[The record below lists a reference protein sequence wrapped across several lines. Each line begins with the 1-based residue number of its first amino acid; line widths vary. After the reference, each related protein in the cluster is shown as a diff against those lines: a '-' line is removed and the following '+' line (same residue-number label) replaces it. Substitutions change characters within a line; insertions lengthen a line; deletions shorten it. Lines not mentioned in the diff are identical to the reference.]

1 MTAADI
7 GRVSNIR
14 KHRPYLGCSPKR
26 RGDSC
31 QYAALRCVSLA
42 PLQRGIVPVKTR
54 CLLFY
59 FAVLLL
65 TACSTTEVVQTWKD
79 DSQNQKFSNVLVVTV
94 SKVPSYRARVEHQL
108 VNIIEMT
115 GAVAKAAVDILPNTE
130 LIDEAAASAATKDT
144 GADAVM
150 VVRVVET
157 KKEELYTPGTTYL
170 KGGYGDKYNISWHE
184 YYGGGYRAAPGY
196 SRKFSVSTV
205 ETTLFDT
212 TINKPVWSALTEI
225 TEATE
230 GAAINAY
237 LEVISK
243 PIKESGL
250 FE

>member
-1 MTAADI
+1 
-7 GRVSNIR
+7 
-14 KHRPYLGCSPKR
+14 
-26 RGDSC
+26 
-31 QYAALRCVSLA
+31 
-42 PLQRGIVPVKTR
+42 VKTR
-54 CLLFY
+54 CLPLCL
-59 FAVLLL
+59 AVLLL
-65 TACSTTEVVQTWKD
+65 SACSTTEVLDTWKD
-79 DSQNQKFSNVLVVTV
+79 DSQNQTFKNVLVVAV

-108 VNIIEMT
+108 VNIIEMA
-115 GAVAKAAVDILPNTE
+115 GADAKAAVDILPDTE
-130 LIDEAAASAATKDT
+130 LIDEAAASAAVKNT

-150 VVRVVET
+150 VVRVIDTE
-157 KKEELYTPGTTYL
+157 KEELYTPGTTYL
-170 KGGYGDKYNISWHE
+170 RGGYDDKYNLSWNE

-205 ETTLFDT
+205 ETTLFDAAS
-212 TINKPVWSALTEI
+212 NKRVWSTVAAI